1 METKVKE
8 NVKVD
13 GLGLNADDFTEK
25 EKEISA
31 VSAPKKSYLHY
42 ETDGKELERLF
53 SFFLVKMTKT
63 KAGRLSEKPLQDK
76 MDRWLNGFLSS
87 GYDAVKV
94 IQVLK
99 SITEKPVAKK

>member
-25 EKEISA
+25 EKEAS
-31 VSAPKKSYLHY
+31 VSTKTSQTYLHY
-42 ETDGKELERLF
+42 IKDGEELKRLF
-53 SFFLVKMTKT
+53 NFFLVKM
-63 KAGRLSEKPLQDK
+63 EKSDKGTLRVAPLQNK
-76 MDRWLNGFLSS
+76 IDRWLNGFLSS